1 MLKVIVGVLLPGT
14 ITAVLL
20 SPEVVAAGLTF
31 LNTVLLVAHAR
42 HVRRTLEPKVNRVAA
57 QVATVVNEVTPG
69 WDHVERRTDGQD

>member
-1 MLKVIVGVLLPGT
+1 MLKVIIAVFLPGT
-14 ITAVLL
+14 ITAVLF

-31 LNTVLLVAHAR
+31 LNTVLLVAHSR

-69 WDHVERRTDGQD
+69 WDHIERRGDGDE

>member
-1 MLKVIVGVLLPGT
+1 MVKLILAVTLPGT
-14 ITAVLL
+14 VTAVLF

-42 HVRRTLEPKVNRVAA
+42 HVRRELEPKVNRVAA

-69 WDHVERRTDGQD
+69 WDHVERRGDG